1 MSYKDKLN
9 NIKNLT
15 FDSIVEQ
22 NRLLVPLQYRSCA
35 WLYPGLD
42 HGTAVLETEEQCN
55 AYIAA
60 YGPMHQG
67 KINEVLD
74 RINTN
79 DFINTDLQIIDWG
92 CGQGLATICLFDFF
106 NRHNVSLDLV
116 QKVILIEPS
125 EVALER
131 AKTHIH
137 AYLKNEN
144 KTVVIGKYIDD
155 VTGDEIVSNEPVT
168 LHLFSNILDI
178 TSIDLLQLANHIK
191 TNLKGLHYFFCWG
204 PLNQGNNRIDSFWNY
219 FNEADSVFYNTHN
232 KQEYNAEGRLIK
244 TYTYTAKNRV
254 FKVNGN
260 ECELIFVDYYQ
271 PKQFHAAYQL
281 DAVRKAL
288 QGIDKNKLLGL
299 YKNISEFEVQTPFD
313 IGASVYEDVH
323 PILAVLN
330 NIITRGLPTKASPFL
345 ENTFKHFGNQLLDDR
360 LGSIAYDLNGLKSE
374 DVFLAMHLI
383 DSRWQITSNNYNK
396 GVLDSNL
403 ELTYITEKAVPVL
416 RQLLQP
422 QRPLSSICSNS
433 ANNSQRVD
441 FSFEFPY
448 ATSNGK
454 GSDFRGCVVELDGER
469 YHSKPNQYLLD
480 RQREQVLNNSNW
492 YCVRLKENEIDKP
505 FSYYNHLGSDYVRC
519 CEQVYNKTFD
529 STWTYVL
536 QLVLS
541 PIATARLEK
550 VILEALIAGVLNFS
564 ATSWK
569 VLVKEHDVPC
579 AALAFEELR
588 QMFIHITQ
596 LSAEYSNMKFPDVEL
611 TIVSTKEFCDSPLHL
626 NHKVLVNEYHSNTE
640 YDMIEVSDVNKNVNK

>member
-1 MSYKDKLN
+1 MSYKEKLN
-9 NIKNLT
+9 NINNLT
-15 FDSIVEQ
+15 FDSIVEL
-22 NRLLVPLQYRSCA
+22 NRLLVPVQYRSCA

-42 HGTAVLETEEQCN
+42 HGTSVLTTEEQCN

-60 YGPMHQG
+60 YGKMHQG

-74 RINTN
+74 KINTN

-116 QKVILIEPS
+116 KKVILIEPS
-125 EVALER
+125 EVALDR

-137 AYLKNEN
+137 AYLENEN

-244 TYTYTAKNRV
+244 TYSYTAKNRV

-281 DAVRKAL
+281 DAVSKAL

-360 LGSIAYDLNGLKSE
+360 LGGIAYDMKGLKRE
-374 DVFLAMHLI
+374 DIFLAMHLV

-396 GVLDSNL
+396 EVLDSNL
-403 ELTYITEKAVPVL
+403 
-416 RQLLQP
+416 
-422 QRPLSSICSNS
+422 
-433 ANNSQRVD
+433 
-441 FSFEFPY
+441 
-448 ATSNGK
+448 
-454 GSDFRGCVVELDGER
+454 
-469 YHSKPNQYLLD
+469 
-480 RQREQVLNNSNW
+480 
-492 YCVRLKENEIDKP
+492 
-505 FSYYNHLGSDYVRC
+505 
-519 CEQVYNKTFD
+519 
-529 STWTYVL
+529 
-536 QLVLS
+536 
-541 PIATARLEK
+541 
-550 VILEALIAGVLNFS
+550 
-564 ATSWK
+564 
-569 VLVKEHDVPC
+569 
-579 AALAFEELR
+579 
-588 QMFIHITQ
+588 
-596 LSAEYSNMKFPDVEL
+596 
-611 TIVSTKEFCDSPLHL
+611 
-626 NHKVLVNEYHSNTE
+626 
-640 YDMIEVSDVNKNVNK
+640 